1 MSFDG
6 LGGGGSD
13 AGCWQGS
20 VDNYSTSVIGNVSV
34 AWITKVVHEEPD
46 RPFMAYIA
54 PKAAHE
60 P

>member
-1 MSFDG
+1 M
-6 LGGGGSD
+6 
-13 AGCWQGS
+13 
-20 VDNYSTSVIGNVSV
+20 DNYSTSVIGNVSV